1 MRYERTTR
9 KPTMIKAVHHAM
21 QSSSELLALC
31 AKYWNELANGY
42 YLEHEEVHF
51 DADKDAW
58 IESDNKG
65 NTYSTVDGQMMF
77 VLKRHIGFLVIM
89 KVDIVDMKTNIMT
102 EKHLLNFLMFSNLSV
117 RKSIQ
122 NGFLILRKQN
132 SYLNKRMKL

>member
-1 MRYERTTR
+1 MSRYERTTR

-58 IESDNKG
+58 VESESAEASYWLSCYYECG
-65 NTYSTVDGQMMF
+65 HC
-77 VLKRHIGFLVIM
+77 RHEEEFKDRKAFIKFLDVF
-89 KVDIVDMKTNIMT
+89 KPFCK
-102 EKHLLNFLMFSNLSV
+102 EKHTKWIPYIEETKFLFE
-117 RKSIQ
+117 
-122 NGFLILRKQN
+122 
-132 SYLNKRMKL
+132 